1 MLQNVT
7 LVRRDKDEEPI
18 LVSYLVP
25 HMENWS
31 SWLKEKG
38 LPDDAEDDTMTGMLK
53 RFRAL
58 REDARATLKKKL
70 PHYAVPSVIIPL
82 RKVIPFFSITIMC

>member
-1 MLQNVT
+1 
-7 LVRRDKDEEPI
+7 
-18 LVSYLVP
+18 
-25 HMENWS
+25 MENWS

-38 LPDDAEDDTMTGMLK
+38 LPDDAEDDTMAGMLK

-70 PHYAVPSVIIPL
+70 PRYAVPSVIIPL
-82 RKVIPFFSITIMC
+82 RKVTSHFSPTPIS

>member
-1 MLQNVT
+1 M
-7 LVRRDKDEEPI
+7 RRDKDEEPN

-31 SWLKEKG
+31 NWLKEKG
-38 LPDDAEDDTMTGMLK
+38 LPDDAEDDTMIGMLK

-58 REDARATLKKKL
+58 REDARRTLKKKL
-70 PHYAVPSVIIPL
+70 PHYAVPNVIIPL
-82 RKVIPFFSITIMC
+82 RKVISYSSTTLMC

>member
-1 MLQNVT
+1 M
-7 LVRRDKDEEPI
+7 D
-18 LVSYLVP
+18 
-25 HMENWS
+25 NWS
-31 SWLKEKG
+31 NWLKEKG

-58 REDARATLKKKL
+58 QEDARATLKKKL

-82 RKVIPFFSITIMC
+82 RKVISCFSAALRC